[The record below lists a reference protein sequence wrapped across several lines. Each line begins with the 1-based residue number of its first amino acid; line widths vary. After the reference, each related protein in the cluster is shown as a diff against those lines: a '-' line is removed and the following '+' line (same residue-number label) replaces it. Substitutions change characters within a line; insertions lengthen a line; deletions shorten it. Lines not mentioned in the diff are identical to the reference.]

1 MPTIS
6 LHLRKTHTFLRRE
19 SFYTLVLAT
28 VLACAILIARLYMTR
43 SWLYFFL
50 SWNLFLAWVPYLCSL
65 MVRVIHEAQPR
76 NWSLLLPLVA
86 LWLLFFP
93 NAPYIITD
101 LVHLTRR
108 TDFPLWYDIG
118 LIATFA
124 WIGCFLAVASL
135 HSMQSVVRA
144 VAGWVVSWLFVLSSI
159 VLGGLGIYLGRFLR
173 WNSWDILYDPSSIL
187 YDAIGPFLNP
197 TQNLQAVGVTLM
209 FSAFLFICY
218 LTFIAARGDHDT
230 PTRRQPKAGFTWV
243 EQPALVTSDHPVLF
257 APTTPLSEPTAEHP
271 RQSNGRHQPRPSSD
285 SEWVFDWG

>member
-6 LHLRKTHTFLRRE
+6 LHARKTHAFLRRE
-19 SFYTLVLAT
+19 SFYTLLLAT

-65 MVRVIHEAQPR
+65 MVRVIYDVQPR
-76 NWSLLLPLVA
+76 SRWLLLPLA
-86 LWLLFFP
+86 GLWLLFFP

-108 TDFPLWYDIG
+108 AEFPLWYDIG

-124 WIGCFLAVASL
+124 WVGCFLAVASL

-144 VAGWVVSWLFVLSSI
+144 LAGQVVSWLFVLSSI

-173 WNSWDILYDPSSIL
+173 WNSWDILYDPRSIL
-187 YDAIGPFLNP
+187 SDAINPFLNP

-218 LTFIAARGDHDT
+218 LTFTAARGHQHT
-230 PTRRQPKAGFTWV
+230 PTAPHAKQDFTWV
-243 EQPALVTSDHPVLF
+243 KEPASAASDYPVVF
-257 APTTPLSEPTAEHP
+257 APTTPLSEPTAEHAH
-271 RQSNGRHQPRPSSD
+271 QSNKRHQPRPSSD